1 MSVETVITLSAKG
14 IAELSER
21 LGEPEWLRA
30 RRLAAFEAFER
41 MALPKWDR
49 TDLSGLNLDN
59 ITIYQG
65 AKSITEDELPAE
77 LKKIASERGERA
89 SLFFQIDGQKTWSR
103 AKEELAAQ
111 GVIVCDFQ
119 TALKEHEELLREHYM
134 SVVGFD
140 EDKLTALH
148 YAAASS
154 GWLIYVPKNAVVE
167 NPIELRTYSDTP
179 GLGLFSHILI
189 VAERGSQ
196 VTVVH
201 GTKSDDGGVQRVVAD
216 IVEICPKEG
225 AQVRF
230 HAVQDWGLETYNYTL
245 RRSLN
250 ARDSRVDWC
259 MGDFGSRLSRSHT
272 KALLV
277 GEGSESYS
285 LSVFFGDGE
294 QHLDLGIT
302 MLHEGDHTSSDML
315 TKGVLD
321 DRARCVY
328 RGLTDIE
335 HGARFSSGFQREN
348 TLLFSEE
355 ARSDA
360 IPGLEID
367 ETEVQAGHA
376 ATVGQVDKIH
386 LFYLMS
392 RGLRRHEALY
402 LLVAGFLDAVLQ
414 RMPLES
420 FREEL
425 SAIIDRKMS
434 G

>member
-1 MSVETVITLSAKG
+1 VETAITLSAKG
-14 IAELSER
+14 ISELSAR

-30 RRLAAFEAFER
+30 KRLAAFEAYER
-41 MALPKWDR
+41 MALPQWDR
-49 TDLSGLNLDN
+49 TDLSGLKLDE

-65 AKSITEDELPAE
+65 SKSLAEDELPPA
-77 LKKIASERGERA
+77 LKEIAATRGDQA
-89 SLFFQIDGQKTWSR
+89 SLFFQVDGQKTWAR
-103 AKEELAAQ
+103 AKEELAAK

-119 TALKEHEELLREHYM
+119 TALREHEEILREHYM

-154 GWLIYVPKNAVVE
+154 GWLVYVPKDTVVE
-167 NPIELRTYSDTP
+167 APIELRSFGATA

-189 VAERGSQ
+189 VAERGAE

-201 GTKSDDGGVQRVVAD
+201 GTKSEDGGVQRVVAD
-216 IVEICPKEG
+216 VVEICPKDG
-225 AQVRF
+225 AQIRF
-230 HAVQDWGLETYNYTL
+230 NAVQEWGEETYNYTL
-245 RRSLN
+245 RRSHH

-259 MGDFGSRLSRSHT
+259 SGDFGSRLSRSHT
-272 KALLV
+272 KAVLT
-277 GEGSESYS
+277 GSGSESYS
-285 LSVFFGDGE
+285 LGVFFGDKE
-294 QHLDLGIT
+294 QHLDVGVT
-302 MLHEGDHTSSDML
+302 MLHVGDHTSSDML
-315 TKGVLD
+315 TKGILD

-335 HGARFSSGFQREN
+335 HGARFTSGFQREN
-348 TLLFSEE
+348 TLILSQE
-355 ARSDA
+355 ARADA

-376 ATVGQVDKIH
+376 ATTGQVDKVQ

-392 RGLRRHEALY
+392 RGLRRHEAMY
-402 LLVAGFLDAVLQ
+402 LLVVGFLDAVLQ
-414 RMPLES
+414 RMPLDS
-420 FREEL
+420 YREEL
-425 SAIIDRKMS
+425 AAIIDRKMT

>member
-1 MSVETVITLSAKG
+1 MSVETAITLSAKG
-14 IAELSER
+14 IAALSER

-30 RRLAAFEAFER
+30 KRLSAFEAYER
-41 MALPKWDR
+41 MALPTWDR
-49 TDLSGLNLDN
+49 TDLAGLNLDA
-59 ITIYQG
+59 ITIYQDG
-65 AKSITEDELPAE
+65 RAMGDDELPEA
-77 LKKIASERGERA
+77 LKAIAAKRGDEA
-89 SLFFQIDGQKTWSR
+89 SLFFQVDGQCTWSR
-103 AKEELAAQ
+103 PKEELAAK

-119 TALKEHEELLREHYM
+119 TALKEHEELLRPHYM
-134 SVVGFD
+134 SAVGFD

-148 YAAASS
+148 YAAVSS
-154 GWLIYVPKNAVVE
+154 GWFIYVPKNTVVE
-167 NPIELRTYSDTP
+167 APIELRSYGQTP
-179 GLGLFSHILI
+179 GLGLFSHILV
-189 VAERGSQ
+189 VAEQGAE

-201 GTKSDDGGVQRVVAD
+201 GAKSDDGGVQRVVAN

-230 HAVQDWGLETYNYTL
+230 YAMQDWGRETYNYTL
-245 RRSLN
+245 RRSVL
-250 ARDSRVDWC
+250 ARDARTDWYW
-259 MGDFGSRLSRSHT
+259 GDFGSRLSRSHIKSILSGT
-272 KALLV
+272 
-277 GEGSESYS
+277 GSESYS
-285 LSVFFGDGE
+285 YGVFFGDGE

-302 MLHEGDHTSSDML
+302 MLHEGEHTASDMES
-315 TKGVLD
+315 KGILD
-321 DRARCVY
+321 DRARVVY

-335 HGARFSSGFQREN
+335 NGARFASGFQREN
-348 TLLFSEE
+348 TMLLSEE

-376 ATVGQVDKIH
+376 ATTGQVDPVQ

-402 LLVAGFLDAVLQ
+402 LLVVGFLEAVLG

-425 SAIIDRKMS
+425 AAHIDGKMA